1 MSTCLG
7 IYIDKNIIKYAKVSK
22 DKTSATKVDA
32 FGIKVY
38 SDLRQ
43 TIQQIVDETFSF
55 KVPVSVN
62 LSEEMYNYFYMSD
75 LLNKNDLKKA
85 IKTEFESYC
94 YDVGLNPN
102 ALESR
107 YVLVN
112 DITDKNKIKVIHISE
127 DKIKLN
133 NLINSFDQI
142 KATTISPMPIAIANI
157 APLEDKENI
166 AIVNI
171 ENKTTVTIVNGEKVY
186 QVHELESGAGEI
198 LEAINTKENSC
209 AKAYEICKNT
219 TIYTMQGRDLEAE
232 ENEHLSD
239 IVPILYKI
247 ATEVNQIL
255 DESLIKITKV
265 YITGTASIINNIDL
279 YFEELINGNVKCE
292 ILKPF
297 FIENSPKTNIKDY
310 IEVNSAVALA
320 LQGLDF
326 GIKNINFSNVKP
338 GFQISLGKNEDKQ
351 EGNEGR
357 FSGFLQ
363 RINNISFADSIINQ
377 WFTRAFSF
385 VLLIFIIYSLM
396 TLFIGYQINTKN
408 KQVAETTEN
417 TNKQITLIK
426 NDINKINIK
435 TTEYNTLIKNLQ
447 DASSA
452 ISEKNSYKNTIP
464 TLLSQ
469 IRTIIPRQ
477 VQLTSIENPTSKKII
492 INAQSKK
499 YEQLAYLKAR
509 IKSEGIL
516 EPTSVVSTEAIK
528 DGDLVKIVIE
538 GELP

>member
-198 LEAINTKENSC
+198 LEAINTKENSY

-239 IVPILYKI
+239 IVPTLYKI

>member
-22 DKTSATKVDA
+22 DKSSNAKVDA

-55 KVPVSVN
+55 KIPVSVN

-112 DITDKNKIKVIHISE
+112 DMTDKNKIKVIHVSE

-142 KATTISPMPIAIANI
+142 KATTITPMPIAIANI
-157 APLEDKENI
+157 APLENKENI

-171 ENKTTVTIVNGEKVY
+171 EDKTTVTIVNGEKVY
-186 QVHELESGAGEI
+186 QIHELDSGAGEI
-198 LEAINTKENSC
+198 LEAINTKENSY

-239 IVPILYKI
+239 IVPTLYKI

-255 DESLIKITKV
+255 DESLIKISKI

-292 ILKPF
+292 VLKPF

-310 IEVNSAVALA
+310 IEVNSAIALA
-320 LQGLDF
+320 MQGLDF

-338 GFQISLGKNEDKQ
+338 GFQISLGKNQDKQ
-351 EGNEGR
+351 EEEGR

-385 VLLIFIIYSLM
+385 VLLIFIIYTAM
-396 TLFIGYQINTKN
+396 ALFIKHEIKVKN
-408 KQVAETTEN
+408 DQVDKTTEN
-417 TNKQITLIK
+417 TNKQIALID
-426 NDINKINIK
+426 NDITKINLK

-447 DASSA
+447 DASSS

-469 IRTIIPRQ
+469 IRNIIPKQ

-492 INAQSKK
+492 INAQSTK

-509 IKSEGIL
+509 LKSEGIL
-516 EPTSVVSTEAIK
+516 EPTSVVSTEAVK

>member
-55 KVPVSVN
+55 KIPVSVN

-112 DITDKNKIKVIHISE
+112 DMTDKNKIKVIHVSE

-133 NLINSFDQI
+133 NLIDSFDQI
-142 KATTISPMPIAIANI
+142 KATTITPMPIAIANI

-171 ENKTTVTIVNGEKVY
+171 EDKTTVTIVNGEKVY
-186 QVHELESGAGEI
+186 QIHELDSGSGEI
-198 LEAINTKENSC
+198 LEAINTKENSY

-219 TIYTMQGRDLEAE
+219 TIYTMQGRDLESE

-239 IVPILYKI
+239 IVPTLYKI

-255 DESLIKITKV
+255 DESLIKISKI

-310 IEVNSAVALA
+310 IEVNSAIALA
-320 LQGLDF
+320 MQGLDF

-338 GFQISLGKNEDKQ
+338 GFQISLGKKQDKQ
-351 EGNEGR
+351 EEEGR
-357 FSGFLQ
+357 FSGILQ

-377 WFTRAFSF
+377 WLTRAFSF
-385 VLLIFIIYSLM
+385 VLLIFIIYTAM
-396 TLFIGYQINTKN
+396 ALFIKHEIKVKN
-408 KQVAETTEN
+408 DQVEKTTEN
-417 TNKQITLIK
+417 TNKQIALID
-426 NDINKINIK
+426 NDITKINLK

-447 DASSA
+447 DASSS

-469 IRTIIPRQ
+469 IRTIIPKQ

-492 INAQSKK
+492 INAQSTK

-509 IKSEGIL
+509 LKSEGIL

>member
-55 KVPVSVN
+55 KIPVSVN

-112 DITDKNKIKVIHISE
+112 DMTDKNKIKVIHVSE

-133 NLINSFDQI
+133 NLIDSFDQI
-142 KATTISPMPIAIANI
+142 KATTITPMPIAIANI

-171 ENKTTVTIVNGEKVY
+171 EDKTTVTIVNGEKVY
-186 QVHELESGAGEI
+186 QIHELDSGSGEI
-198 LEAINTKENSC
+198 LEAINTKENSY

-219 TIYTMQGRDLEAE
+219 TIYTMQGRDLESE

-239 IVPILYKI
+239 IVPTLYKI

-255 DESLIKITKV
+255 DESLIKISKI

-310 IEVNSAVALA
+310 IEVNSAIALA
-320 LQGLDF
+320 MQGLDF
-326 GIKNINFSNVKP
+326 GIKNINFSNVKQ
-338 GFQISLGKNEDKQ
+338 GFQISLGKNQDK
-351 EGNEGR
+351 
-357 FSGFLQ
+357 
-363 RINNISFADSIINQ
+363 
-377 WFTRAFSF
+377 
-385 VLLIFIIYSLM
+385 
-396 TLFIGYQINTKN
+396 
-408 KQVAETTEN
+408 
-417 TNKQITLIK
+417 
-426 NDINKINIK
+426 
-435 TTEYNTLIKNLQ
+435 
-447 DASSA
+447 
-452 ISEKNSYKNTIP
+452 
-464 TLLSQ
+464 
-469 IRTIIPRQ
+469 
-477 VQLTSIENPTSKKII
+477 
-492 INAQSKK
+492 
-499 YEQLAYLKAR
+499 
-509 IKSEGIL
+509 
-516 EPTSVVSTEAIK
+516 
-528 DGDLVKIVIE
+528 
-538 GELP
+538 